1 MMVEAKEWSWMLE
14 GMVLEAMVLEAMVLE
29 AKEMIMKLRK
39 MSEVVTS
46 SSWDYND
53 SKSYLLAFYQHLRET
68 SWFR

>member
-1 MMVEAKEWSWMLE
+1 MLE

-46 SSWDYND
+46 SS
-53 SKSYLLAFYQHLRET
+53 
-68 SWFR
+68 